1 MTGLK
6 PGAVQMAAS
15 VPIMITH
22 GEVHFH
28 HRDDIWLLKAHI
40 IISLTVS
47 GGSSAAVVF
56 CYREPVMAST
66 LIRL

>member
-56 CYREPVMAST
+56 FAIGSLLWPRH
-66 LIRL
+66 